1 MWSYHWPPEFS
12 GAALQ
17 ARRLSHVLRGRG
29 WEVWALVSTGDHA
42 RVAETED
49 DGLRVVRVPRSR
61 LRRFTPMALQTLWRY
76 SRALRARRH
85 EFDVLHLHTAYMDAA
100 LGATLAQWWGKPC
113 IVKNTLPGV
122 DLQQYGHGLWGRWQ
136 KRALDS
142 AGAFVGAS
150 PAAADEL
157 VRIGIPPE
165 KIHRIPN
172 GVDTEH
178 FYPSEPGERPALRAK
193 LGLHPEGRLILN
205 HSGLTA
211 RKGTDALV
219 EAFAIEAARDPHL
232 QLALVGP
239 WERDGQPLEGDA
251 PSWLPNLRRRI
262 GELGLTERIHMP
274 GAQSNT
280 VDWLRAAD
288 AFAFPSQND
297 LLPNSV
303 LEAMA
308 TALPI
313 VTWDVPFAQALLR
326 EGESGL
332 LVKPGDVEGFAGAI
346 AQILSDPDQAR
357 RLGTA
362 ARKSVCEVY
371 SLDRVATAYEELYQ
385 SLS

>member
-1 MWSYHWPPEFS
+1 
-12 GAALQ
+12 
-17 ARRLSHVLRGRG
+17 
-29 WEVWALVSTGDHA
+29 
-42 RVAETED
+42 
-49 DGLRVVRVPRSR
+49 
-61 LRRFTPMALQTLWRY
+61 
-76 SRALRARRH
+76 
-85 EFDVLHLHTAYMDAA
+85 MDAA

>member
-1 MWSYHWPPEFS
+1 
-12 GAALQ
+12 
-17 ARRLSHVLRGRG
+17 
-29 WEVWALVSTGDHA
+29 
-42 RVAETED
+42 
-49 DGLRVVRVPRSR
+49 
-61 LRRFTPMALQTLWRY
+61 
-76 SRALRARRH
+76 
-85 EFDVLHLHTAYMDAA
+85 
-100 LGATLAQWWGKPC
+100 
-113 IVKNTLPGV
+113 
-122 DLQQYGHGLWGRWQ
+122 
-136 KRALDS
+136 
-142 AGAFVGAS
+142 
-150 PAAADEL
+150 
-157 VRIGIPPE
+157 
-165 KIHRIPN
+165 
-172 GVDTEH
+172 
-178 FYPSEPGERPALRAK
+178 
-193 LGLHPEGRLILN
+193 
-205 HSGLTA
+205 
-211 RKGTDALV
+211 
-219 EAFAIEAARDPHL
+219 
-232 QLALVGP
+232 
-239 WERDGQPLEGDA
+239 
-251 PSWLPNLRRRI
+251 
-262 GELGLTERIHMP
+262 MP